1 MNLLGTPHVYKLVI
15 FDWDGTLM
23 DSASKIVSC
32 MQLAANSLALP
43 VPSEAQIRNI
53 IGLSLEKA
61 NQMLIPGISDE
72 DNVRLRNAYS
82 QYFSEIDKTPTPLYD
97 GVYESLLRMRN
108 KGFRLAVATGKSRR
122 GLDRVLSETSLAKV
136 FEISRGADETKS
148 KPDPLMLEQILQ
160 VTGVSAQE
168 SIMVGDTSY
177 DLEMAQKIAMPSVAV
192 SYGMHSVESLQ
203 TYNPVLVV
211 DKLAEIEVW
220 LNKVN
225 GECK

>member
-1 MNLLGTPHVYKLVI
+1 
-15 FDWDGTLM
+15 M
-23 DSASKIVSC
+23 DSSSKIVSC
-32 MQLAANSLALP
+32 MQLAASSLALP
-43 VPSEAQIRNI
+43 VPGEAQIRNI

-61 NQMLIPGISDE
+61 NQILIPSISDE
-72 DNVRLRNAYS
+72 DSVRLRKAYS
-82 QYFSEIDKTPTPLYD
+82 QYFSDIDKTPTPLYE
-97 GVYESLLRMRN
+97 GVYESLLRMKD
-108 KGFRLAVATGKSRR
+108 KGYRLAVATGKSRR
-122 GLDRVLSETSLAKV
+122 GLDRVLSETSLEKV
-136 FEISRGADETKS
+136 IELSRGADETKS

-177 DLEMAQKIAMPSVAV
+177 DLEMAQNIAMPSVAV

-203 TYNPVLVV
+203 AYNPVLVV
-211 DKLAEIEVW
+211 DKLAEIEDW

>member
-1 MNLLGTPHVYKLVI
+1 
-15 FDWDGTLM
+15 
-23 DSASKIVSC
+23 
-32 MQLAANSLALP
+32 MQLAASSLALP

-61 NQMLIPGISDE
+61 NQLLIPGISED
-72 DNVRLRNAYS
+72 DNVRLKKAYS
-82 QYFSEIDKTPTPLYD
+82 EYFSGIDKTPTPLYD
-97 GVYESLLRMRN
+97 GVYESLLRMKD

-122 GLDRVLSETSLAKV
+122 GLDRVLRETSLAKV

-160 VTGVSAQE
+160 VTGVNVQE
-168 SIMVGDTSY
+168 AIMVGDTSY
-177 DLEMAQKIAMPSVAV
+177 DLEMAQNIAMPSVAV